1 MIICKNASEI
11 EKMRAA
17 GRIVGQTLKR
27 LEKIVA
33 PGVRT
38 LALDREAEA
47 VIRSHGAVP
56 TFKGYRGFPG
66 SICVSINQEVVH
78 GIPSSRKLKEGD
90 IVSIDCGATLNGFIG
105 DAAVTLCVGKC
116 RPELLTLVE
125 TTREALDAAVQACVI
140 GHWLGDISHAVQT
153 VAARGDY
160 GVVREYCGHG
170 LGRELHEAP
179 QVPNFGVPG
188 TGPRVS
194 AGWTIAIE
202 PMLNLGGFGVSVL
215 SDGWTVVTA
224 DGKPSAHFEHSVA
237 VTPKGPVVLTLP

>member
-1 MIICKNASEI
+1 MIICKNANEI

-17 GRIVGQTLKR
+17 GRVVGQTLKH
-27 LEKIVA
+27 LQKIIA
-33 PGVRT
+33 PGVKT

-47 VIRSHGAVP
+47 SIRSHGAVP

-66 SICVSINQEVVH
+66 SVCVSVNQEVVH

-90 IVSIDCGATLNGFIG
+90 IVSIDCGATLDGFIG

-116 RPELLTLVE
+116 RRSVVTLVE
-125 TTREALDAAVQACVI
+125 RTREALAAAVDACVI
-140 GHWLGDISHAVQT
+140 GHWLGDISHAVQA
-153 VAARGDY
+153 VAAKGNY

-188 TGPRVS
+188 TGPKVS

-202 PMLNLGGFGVSVL
+202 PMLNLGGFGVTVL

-224 DGKPSAHFEHSVA
+224 DGQPSAHFEHSVA
-237 VTPKGPVVLTLP
+237 VTPKGPIILTLP

>member
-1 MIICKNASEI
+1 MIICKNAREI

-17 GRIVGQTLKR
+17 GRIVGRTLER
-27 LEKIVA
+27 LEQIVT

-38 LALDREAEA
+38 LALDREAEK
-47 VIRSHGAVP
+47 VIRDAGAVP

-66 SICVSINQEVVH
+66 SVCVSVNEEVVH

-90 IVSIDCGATLNGFIG
+90 IVSIDCGATLDGYIG

-116 RPELLTLVE
+116 RPEVLRLVD
-125 TTREALDAAVQACVI
+125 TTCQALAAAVEASVV
-140 GHWLGDISHAVQT
+140 GHWLGDISHAVQA
-153 VAARGDY
+153 VAAKENY

-170 LGRELHEAP
+170 LGRDLHEAP

-194 AGWTIAIE
+194 VGWTIAIE
-202 PMLNLGGFGVSVL
+202 PMLNLGGFGFAEL
-215 SDGWTVVTA
+215 
-224 DGKPSAHFEHSVA
+224 AHFRDDIL
-237 VTPKGPVVLTLP
+237 K

>member
-1 MIICKNASEI
+1 
-11 EKMRAA
+11 
-17 GRIVGQTLKR
+17 
-27 LEKIVA
+27 
-33 PGVRT
+33 
-38 LALDREAEA
+38 
-47 VIRSHGAVP
+47 
-56 TFKGYRGFPG
+56 
-66 SICVSINQEVVH
+66 
-78 GIPSSRKLKEGD
+78 
-90 IVSIDCGATLNGFIG
+90 
-105 DAAVTLCVGKC
+105 
-116 RPELLTLVE
+116 
-125 TTREALDAAVQACVI
+125 
-140 GHWLGDISHAVQT
+140 